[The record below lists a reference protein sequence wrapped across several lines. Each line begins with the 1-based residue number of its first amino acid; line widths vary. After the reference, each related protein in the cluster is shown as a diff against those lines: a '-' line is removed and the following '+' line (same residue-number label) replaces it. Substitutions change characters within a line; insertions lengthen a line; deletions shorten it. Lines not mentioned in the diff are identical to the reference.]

1 MEAVLV
7 GGEVSLHL
15 GDDSALDAVFDLF

>member
-1 MEAVLV
+1 VEAVLV